1 MRLIAHRVLASLA
14 ALGLLALAAPALAQ
28 TDPAIGF
35 WKLNPAK
42 SRHDPGPVP
51 STTSTTTITAAGSGI
66 KISGRGVDADGKPTL
81 TEYTGAFDGKDTVVV
96 GSPAFDSMSMKRI
109 DANTT
114 EVTRKKAGKVVQT
127 ASRVISQDGKTMTLT
142 TIGTDGQG
150 RKIHNVS
157 VYEKQ

>member
-1 MRLIAHRVLASLA
+1 MRPIARGVLASFA
-14 ALGLLALAAPALAQ
+14 VLGLLSIVAPLLAQ
-28 TDPAIGF
+28 SDPAVGV
-35 WKLNPAK
+35 WKLNSTK
-42 SRHDPGPVP
+42 SSYDPGPVP
-51 STTSTTTITAAGSGI
+51 STGTTTITAVGPGI
-66 KISGRGVDADGKPTL
+66 KISGRGVDAAGKPTL

-127 ASRVISQDGKTMTLT
+127 ARRVISQDGKTMTLT

-150 RKIHNVS
+150 RKINNVT